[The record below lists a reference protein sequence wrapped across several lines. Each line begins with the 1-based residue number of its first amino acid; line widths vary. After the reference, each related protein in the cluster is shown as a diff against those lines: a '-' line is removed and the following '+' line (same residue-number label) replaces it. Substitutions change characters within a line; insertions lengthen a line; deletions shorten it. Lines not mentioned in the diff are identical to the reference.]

1 MPWEKK
7 YDADKVTEAAM
18 RHFWA
23 QGYKGSSVSD
33 LVAAT
38 GINRASLYN
47 GFGEKRGLFLQSLR
61 RYDRRE
67 RAAFLD
73 RLARDL
79 PPRDAIAAAFA
90 AAASG
95 RDDAPAGCLLV
106 NTALELAPHD
116 PEMQA
121 LVNSAFDGVQSFFR
135 DRIRAA
141 QRDGTVP
148 AGIDAQPAAQTLLGL
163 FLGLRVLQRAG
174 APAVARDGLARQAMQ
189 MLE

>member
-7 YDADKVTEAAM
+7 YDSGKVTDAAM
-18 RHFWA
+18 RQFWA
-23 QGYKGSSVSD
+23 RGYQGSSVSD

-47 GFGEKRGLFLQSLR
+47 GYGEKRGLFLESLR
-61 RYDRRE
+61 RYDRLE

-79 PPRDAIAAAFA
+79 PPRDAIAAAFD

-95 RDDAPAGCLLV
+95 RRDAPDGCLLV

-121 LVNSAFDGVQSFFR
+121 LVTAAFDGVQSFFR

-141 QRDGTVP
+141 QRDGTVS
-148 AGIDAQPAAQTLLGL
+148 AGADAEATAQTLLGP

-174 APAVARDGLARQAMQ
+174 APAAARDALARQAMQ
-189 MLE
+189 MLD